1 MTTATATTVKAAQK
15 PAKKKALLAAKPK
28 SNNPMDQQST
38 GEKVFNVFNT
48 ILMILLAF
56 VCFYPFWYIFVN
68 TISNNQIASSESILL
83 WPKGFHLDNY
93 RTIFELPGILNA
105 TIVSVARTV
114 IGTVLVVLVCAF
126 LGFMMTQQ
134 KMAHRVFIYRFFV
147 ATMYINAG
155 IIPIYLL
162 FHYIGLLNSFWVYI
176 LPGLVSAF
184 NVVLVKTYVEGA
196 IPESLQEAAEIDG
209 AGIMTIFFRVAL
221 PLMGPILA
229 TLAIFTAVGQ
239 WNSFMDT
246 VLYVTS
252 DKLQT
257 LQYVLYRYLSQAQA
271 MAAIVAQGGGDMS
284 NASSGAVTAQ
294 SVKLTVTMVTVLPIF
309 IFYPFMQKY
318 FTKGIMIGAVKG

>member
-1 MTTATATTVKAAQK
+1 MTAIETTAAA
-15 PAKKKALLAAKPK
+15 PAKKKSLFTRKPK
-28 SNNPMDQQST
+28 TTSNNPMDQQST

-48 ILMILLAF
+48 IFMILLAF
-56 VCFYPFWYIFVN
+56 VCFYPFWYIFIN
-68 TISNNQIASSESILL
+68 TVSNNQIASSESILL

-93 RTIFELPGILNA
+93 KTIFELPGILNA
-105 TIVSVARTV
+105 TMVSVARTV
-114 IGTVLVVLVCAF
+114 IGTVVVVLVCAF

-147 ATMYINAG
+147 ATMYVNAG
-155 IIPIYLL
+155 IIPVYLL
-162 FHYIGLLNSFWVYI
+162 FNYIGLLNSFWVYI
-176 LPGLVSAF
+176 LPGAVSAF
-184 NVVLVKTYVEGA
+184 NIVLVKTYVESS

-209 AGIMTIFFRVAL
+209 AGIMTVFFKVAL

-246 VLYVTS
+246 VLYITS

-271 MAAIVAQGGGDMS
+271 MAAIVAEGGGD
-284 NASSGAVTAQ
+284 ASAAGAVTAQ